1 METTRLNWPYLN
13 RSGIPLSEDV
23 RILERFT
30 LSDDQ
35 ARLDYRMTVIDPVN
49 FTEPATYSRHWV
61 ALENPPPEEPFIP
74 D

>member
-1 METTRLNWPYLN
+1 
-13 RSGIPLSEDV
+13 
-23 RILERFT
+23 
-30 LSDDQ
+30 
-35 ARLDYRMTVIDPVN
+35 MTVIDPVN